1 MKILLAV
8 DDSPYSSEA
17 IREVVTRT
25 WPPGTTVRVLSAG
38 EDIPPPAAELW
49 YDAGGDLE
57 RANQELTERFEQ
69 LTARVAESLAAAG
82 LKAEPL
88 VRHGDPRSVIVE
100 EAKEWGADLIVVG
113 SHGYTGFK
121 RLLLGSVAQSVVS
134 HAPCSVEV
142 VRLKSASDAETE
154 KESADAQVAATE
166 GRGVKEVMDAQAK
179 RDDDMMRLEELIA
192 GFRIAMLTTMTEDGH
207 LHSRPMI
214 AHAASFDGDLWFFT
228 HAHTHKA
235 EDVDRYHQVNV
246 SYADPDRGRY
256 VSISGKALLV
266 QDRRKMEELWDP
278 VYEDWFSQGLADR
291 DLALLRVSV
300 EGAEYWDSRGSVM
313 VRLMLEPQSAIRAK
327 E

>member
-17 IREVVTRT
+17 VREVAVRT
-25 WPPGTTVRVLSAG
+25 WPPGTAVRVLSAV

-49 YDAGGDLE
+49 YDAGGSLE
-57 RANQELTERFEQ
+57 IANQELTERFEQ
-69 LTARVAESLAAAG
+69 LTRRTADSLSAAG
-82 LKAEPL
+82 LNAEPL

-100 EAKEWGADLIVVG
+100 EAKEWGADLIILG
-113 SHGYTGFK
+113 SHGFTGLK

-142 VRLKSASDAETE
+142 VRPKSAGDAP
-154 KESADAQVAATE
+154 DAGAGAEAGGAQGAGTKGGGSE
-166 GRGVKEVMDAQAK
+166 RGDTP
-179 RDDDMMRLEELIA
+179 RLEELVA
-192 GFRIAMLTTMTEDGH
+192 GFRVAMLTTMTEDGH

-214 AHAASFDGDLWFFT
+214 AHSAGFDGDLWFFT

-235 EDVDRYHQVNV
+235 EDVDRYRQVNV
-246 SYADPDRGRY
+246 SYVDPERDRY
-256 VSISGKALLV
+256 VSISGRALLV

-278 VYEDWFSQGLADR
+278 VYEEWFSQGLADR

-300 EGAEYWDSRGSVM
+300 EGAEYWDRRGSVM
-313 VRLMLEPQSAIRAK
+313 VRLMPETQSAIRV
-327 E
+327 